1 MKVGVLALQGDV
13 PEHVAAVARVLP
25 AGDVSMVHTPADLEA
40 VDALT
45 MPGGES
51 TTIASLLEK
60 SGLWDPLA
68 VRMKEGMPVLATCAG
83 LILLAKH
90 LEAIPSGKNPRTFGV
105 LDVTVR
111 RNDYGNQIASFE
123 GPVHVA
129 GLNGP
134 YPGVFIRAPRIL
146 SVGKGAEPVAR
157 RGPEIVGAQSGALVG
172 LSFHPELTQDPR
184 LYAWFMHEV
193 VGPAYRK

>member
-13 PEHVAAVARVLP
+13 PEHLAAVTRVIP
-25 AGDVSMVHTPADLEA
+25 AGDVVSVHTPADLEE

-60 SGLWDPLA
+60 SGLWNPLA
-68 VRMKEGMPVLATCAG
+68 TRMKDGMPVLATCAG
-83 LILLAKH
+83 LILLAQR
-90 LEAIPSGKNPRTFGV
+90 LEAAPGGKDPRTFGM

-111 RNDYGNQIASFE
+111 RNDYGPQIASFE
-123 GPVHVA
+123 GAVHVA

-146 SVGKGAEPVAR
+146 EVGKNAEPVAR
-157 RGPEIVGAQSGALVG
+157 RDHEVVGVQSDALVG
-172 LSFHPELTQDPR
+172 LTFHPELTQDPR
-184 LYAWFMHEV
+184 LHAWFLQEV
-193 VGPAYRK
+193 AAPAYRK

>member
-13 PEHVAAVARVLP
+13 PEHLAAVTRVIP
-25 AGDVSMVHTPADLEA
+25 PSDVASVHTPADLEE

-68 VRMKEGMPVLATCAG
+68 VRMRDGMPVLATCAG
-83 LILLAKH
+83 LILLAQR
-90 LEAIPSGKNPRTFGV
+90 LEPVPGGRDPRTFGL

-111 RNDYGNQIASFE
+111 RNDYGPQIASFE
-123 GPVHVA
+123 GPVYVA

-134 YPGVFIRAPRIL
+134 FLGVFIRAPRIL
-146 SVGKGAEPVAR
+146 EIGRSAEPVAR
-157 RGPEIVGAQSGALVG
+157 RDHEVVGVQSGALVG
-172 LSFHPELTQDPR
+172 LTFHPELTQDPR
-184 LYAWFMHEV
+184 LHAWFLHEV
-193 VGPAYRK
+193 AAPAYRR